1 MNSYK
6 IQKKLYPAKTMFL
19 EIAIAC
25 KSFSLLIFL
34 FDKTPFKIVLVHAV
48 LEDNNKVLAAIPAAS
63 L

>member
-1 MNSYK
+1 
-6 IQKKLYPAKTMFL
+6 MFL